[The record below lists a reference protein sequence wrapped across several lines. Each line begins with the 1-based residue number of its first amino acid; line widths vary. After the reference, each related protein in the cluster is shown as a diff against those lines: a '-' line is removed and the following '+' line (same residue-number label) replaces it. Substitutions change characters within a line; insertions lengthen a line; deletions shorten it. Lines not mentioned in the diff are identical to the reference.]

1 MDIAIALDPSSTT
14 PLHVQ
19 LYEELRNAILIGRLA
34 LGQRMPSTREISKS
48 LGIARATASESY
60 AQLVAEGYINT
71 VDRSGTFVCSTLPD
85 IEMRPEK
92 RGLPR
97 RSELPR
103 PATAPAST
111 WTPRERFRL
120 SRYGNAVADCGSLV
134 AETRISL
141 GCPSFDSFPV
151 QEWARLMARHF
162 KNAER
167 GVLDYSVDVLGYK
180 PLREVISEYL
190 KQARA
195 VNCHPDRI
203 IITSGSQQAL
213 DLVARA
219 FVNAGDEVVVEH
231 PVFLGIKQILTAYG
245 AKLIPVPVDDE
256 GLQTDKLP
264 PTNAGIKLVFV
275 TPSHQYPTG
284 SVLSMERRRRLL
296 DWAKEAGAFILE
308 DDYNTEFR
316 YGARPLP
323 ALQGMDESENVIY
336 TGTFSKSLFPAL
348 RLGYLVPPEGL
359 VHILADAKVLADRQS
374 PLLEQFVLADFMREG
389 FFEQH
394 VRRMRALYEER
405 HQTLLKAL
413 KEHFGDRIQIL
424 GDDAGMHVLVR
435 LNLGLDRDQILE
447 RSQDFSLE
455 LVSTNPFYIEEPP
468 AVPEFLVGFTNYTP
482 AEIRTAVE
490 KLASALL
497 QPY

>member
-1 MDIAIALDPSSTT
+1 MDIAIPLDPSSTT

-19 LYEELRNAILIGRLA
+19 LYEELRNAIIIGRLS
-34 LGQRMPSTREISKS
+34 LGQRLPSTREISKS

-60 AQLVAEGYINT
+60 AQLLAEGYIHT
-71 VDRSGTFVCSTLPD
+71 VDRSGTFVCSKLPD
-85 IEMRPEK
+85 TQMRIDSSMQRRAEH
-92 RGLPR
+92 PR
-97 RSELPR
+97 SGRS
-103 PATAPAST
+103 TT
-111 WTPRERFRL
+111 WTPRERFHL

-141 GCPSFDSFPV
+141 GCPAFDNFPV
-151 QEWARLMARHF
+151 QEWAKLVARHF

-167 GVLDYSVDVLGYK
+167 GVLDYSIDVLGYK
-180 PLREVISEYL
+180 PLREVISDYL

-213 DLVARA
+213 DLVART
-219 FVNAGDEVVVEH
+219 FIDAGDEAVVEH

-245 AKLIPVPVDDE
+245 ARLRPVPVDDE

-264 PTNAGIKLVFV
+264 GADEGVKLVYV

-284 SVLSMERRRRLL
+284 SVLSMERRRKLL
-296 DWAKEAGAFILE
+296 DWAAASGAFILE

-323 ALQGMDESENVIY
+323 ALQGMDENDCVIY

-359 VHILADAKVLADRQS
+359 VHILADAKVLADRQN
-374 PLLEQFVLADFMREG
+374 PLLEQFVLSDFMREG
-389 FFEQH
+389 LFEQH

-405 HQTLLKAL
+405 HKTLLQAL
-413 KEHFGDRIQIL
+413 KQHFADRIQVF
-424 GDDAGMHVLVR
+424 GDDAGMHVLIR
-435 LNLGLDRDQILE
+435 LNVGLTRDEILD

-468 AVPEFLVGFTNYTP
+468 AVPEFLVGFTNYTA
-482 AEIRTAVE
+482 AEIKSAVAT
-490 KLASALL
+490 LADALL
-497 QPY
+497 EPH